1 MKGLGAGLLSLP
13 PALGEPFPL
22 LEVALP
28 AVLLGAIYQGASMIC
43 FILALRSLGAARTAG
58 VFGPAP
64 FIGAGIAL
72 IIAPAVPGWQFVAA
86 LPLMAAGALL
96 IAREEHAHEHLHE
109 RTTRAHRHRHDL
121 HHRHEPAVSKEAE
134 VHAHVRTHESL
145 RYASVHT
152 PDIHHRQRH

>member
-64 FIGAGIAL
+64 LGAGLAL

-86 LPLMAAGALL
+86 LPLMAAGAPL
-96 IAREEHAHEHLHE
+96 IAPRSM
-109 RTTRAHRHRHDL
+109 RTSIST
-121 HHRHEPAVSKEAE
+121 SG
-134 VHAHVRTHESL
+134 
-145 RYASVHT
+145 
-152 PDIHHRQRH
+152 